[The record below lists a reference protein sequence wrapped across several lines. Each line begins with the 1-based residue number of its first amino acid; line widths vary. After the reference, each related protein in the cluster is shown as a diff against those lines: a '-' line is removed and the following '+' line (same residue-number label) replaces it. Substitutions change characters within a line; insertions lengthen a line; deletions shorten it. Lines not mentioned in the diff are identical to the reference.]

1 MKKPTA
7 VDIKKIK
14 KIRPPSNSLTKCQM
28 NIIEKSLK
36 RKEEVYVF
44 ELRHN
49 NRKKSIYEVSIE
61 TVISNNEYYYISS
74 ISPTLLDETSPKMQ
88 PKYHNFLN
96 GTDNYYRLMNDILAR
111 FIIAQ
116 QNYIEYDL

>member
-14 KIRPPSNSLTKCQM
+14 NIRPTSNSLTKCQM
-28 NIIEKSLK
+28 NIIEKSLN

-44 ELRHN
+44 ELRHS
-49 NRKKSIYEVSIE
+49 NRKKSTYEVSIE
-61 TVISNNEYYYISS
+61 TVISNNEYYYISN
-74 ISPTLLDETSPKMQ
+74 ISPKLLDETSPKMQ
-88 PKYHNFLN
+88 PKYHNFLK
-96 GTDNYYRLMNDILAR
+96 GTNDYYELINEILAR

-116 QNYIEYDL
+116 ENYINYDL